1 VKHFTGDVRF
11 MWSSP
16 TQSFE
21 LARGQH
27 LVSTQFDRAR
37 SLLRRRPQHVFGALV
52 PFDTSEPAH
61 IWVGEPKPLTAL
73 APVEARRRP
82 AARRLS
88 TSTPDAVYRDAVRS
102 AVASIRSGVLDK
114 VVLCRHIDLECDQ
127 PWDPRA
133 VLGELAEVPSSVAF
147 GVGTGNGATT
157 VGASPEVLVSL
168 RDGRLRSSPLAG
180 SVRRPDDETARRLA
194 RRALLA
200 SAKNTAEHAFVVRHL
215 EERMTA
221 LAGPVHVQQSVL
233 ETSDSMHLVSDMV
246 AHPTGP
252 MDSLDYALAL
262 HPTPAICGTPTAA
275 AMGQIQQLEDRPRGP
290 FTGLVGWQAADGS
303 GEWRLVIRSAVLSG
317 GSATVSAGAGVV
329 AASDPD
335 DELDETRHKMLPML
349 RAMHALDQEP
359 CRQKATLP

>member
-1 VKHFTGDVRF
+1 MCFS
-11 MWSSP
+11 WSSP
-16 TQSFE
+16 TQRFE
-21 LARGQH
+21 LSHGQH
-27 LVSTQFDRAR
+27 LVSTELDRAR
-37 SLLRRRPQHVFGALV
+37 SLLQQRPNHVFGALV

-61 IWVGEPKPLTAL
+61 IWVGEPEPLTGL
-73 APVEARRRP
+73 AAWEDSGWP
-82 AARRLS
+82 AVRRLPTS
-88 TSTPDAVYRDAVRS
+88 TSDAVYREAVRS
-102 AVASIRSGVLDK
+102 AVGSIRSGLLDK
-114 VVLCRHIDLECDQ
+114 VVLCRHVDLERDQ

-133 VLGELAEVPSSVAF
+133 VLGELAAVPSSVAF
-147 GVGTGNGATT
+147 GVGTGDGATV

-194 RRALLA
+194 RRALLS

-215 EERMTA
+215 EERMTP

-246 AHPTGP
+246 AHPTGS
-252 MDSLDYALAL
+252 MDSLDYALAF

-275 AMGQIQQLEDRPRGP
+275 AIQEIQRLEDRPRGP

-317 GSATVSAGAGVV
+317 GSATVSAGAGIV

-335 DELDETRHKMLPML
+335 DELDETRHKLLPML
-349 RAMHALDQEP
+349 RALHALDQEP

>member
-1 VKHFTGDVRF
+1 

-16 TQSFE
+16 TQRFE
-21 LARGQH
+21 VRRGQH
-27 LVSTQFDRAR
+27 LVSTEFDRAR
-37 SLLRRRPQHVFGALV
+37 SLLRRRPDHVFGALV
-52 PFDTSEPAH
+52 PFDMSEPAH
-61 IWVGEPKPLTAL
+61 IWVGEPEPLTA
-73 APVEARRRP
+73 P
-82 AARRLS
+82 ALGEDPGWRAVQRLPTS
-88 TSTPDAVYRDAVRS
+88 TSDAIYRDAVRS
-102 AVASIRSGVLDK
+102 AVASIRSGFLDK
-114 VVLCRHIDLECDQ
+114 VVLCRHVDLEREQ

-133 VLGELAEVPSSVAF
+133 VLDELAVVPSSVAF
-147 GVGTGNGATT
+147 GIGTRDGATI

-168 RDGRLRSSPLAG
+168 RDGCLRSSPLAG

-194 RRALLA
+194 RRALVA

-233 ETSDSMHLVSDMV
+233 ETSDSMHLMSEMV
-246 AHPTGP
+246 AHPKGS
-252 MDSLDYALAL
+252 MDSLDYALAF

-275 AMGQIQQLEDRPRGP
+275 AIQEIQRLEDRPRGA

-335 DELDETRHKMLPML
+335 DELEETRHKMLPML
-349 RAMHALDQEP
+349 RALQALDQEP

>member
-1 VKHFTGDVRF
+1 
-11 MWSSP
+11 M
-16 TQSFE
+16 
-21 LARGQH
+21 
-27 LVSTQFDRAR
+27 
-37 SLLRRRPQHVFGALV
+37 FGALV

-61 IWVGEPKPLTAL
+61 IWVGELEPLTGL
-73 APVEARRRP
+73 
-82 AARRLS
+82 AAREDSGWPAVRRLPTS
-88 TSTPDAVYRDAVRS
+88 TSDAFYRNAVRS
-102 AVASIRSGVLDK
+102 AVGSIRSGLLDK
-114 VVLCRHIDLECDQ
+114 MVLCRHVDLERDD

-133 VLGELAEVPSSVAF
+133 VVGELAAVPSSVAF
-147 GVGTGNGATT
+147 GVGTGNGATV

-252 MDSLDYALAL
+252 MDSLDYALAF

-275 AMGQIQQLEDRPRGP
+275 AIQEIQRHEDRPRGP

-317 GSATVSAGAGVV
+317 GSATVSAGAGVI

-349 RAMHALDQEP
+349 RALHALDQEP